1 MSFADPQSVT
11 FPAPISATVSLP
23 RISVGVNQSE
33 YQSQDGL
40 DKLSVSHQ
48 YGKRTRR
55 LLRLDH
61 AKLSADV
68 LDPSLYSTK
77 SMACYLVFDVPP
89 SNTGGFTVA
98 EELAVYGA
106 LKGAMT
112 ASTDALISKLL
123 GGES

>member
-11 FPAPISATVSLP
+11 YPAPISATVSLP
-23 RISVGVNQSE
+23 RTSVGVNQTE
-33 YQSQDGL
+33 YGSSDGL
-40 DKLSVSHQ
+40 HKLTASHQ

-55 LLRLDH
+55 LLRLDY

-77 SMACYLVFDVPP
+77 SMSCYLVFDLPP
-89 SNTGGFTVA
+89 ANTGGLSNA
-98 EELAVYGA
+98 EELAVYSA